1 MIAYS
6 WQTGLLLFFRTIS
19 QILTAGIAITAF
31 SLLLYALTFNLR
43 DRVARTFALI
53 LVCVVIAFTGEALGS
68 TSTVFEQINFWLKIQ
83 WVGIVLLPSTYLHF
97 SDALL
102 ATTGKP
108 SRWRRIWTVRISY
121 LLSLVF
127 LVALVLDKLV
137 GPLIVDQP
145 PAPHFQPTLIT
156 DIFTFYYLLSMFLSW
171 YNFVRA
177 YRRTITPT
185 SRRRMFYLLVGSLAP
200 SLGSFPFLLFS
211 SDFAARFPLLFWV
224 IAVFSNLLVGG
235 LVVVMSYAV
244 AFFGV
249 PWPDRV
255 VKSRLFEWIMR
266 GPVTAIFTLGIT
278 TIVRRVGVALGVD
291 YSTLVPIVM
300 VVTILLS
307 EYSITLFHAA
317 WERWLFLGND
327 RSDIDSLRQL
337 GNRLLTRNDLKQY
350 LELLLAA
357 VCDRLRTPGAYIAAL
372 NGEGIELIVK
382 IGDSNFNE
390 ERASERVEQM
400 MLNGKQETDLFQW
413 GDDYVVPLFEEDDQ
427 SCRMIGLLGAS
438 GVAGKPLD
446 VEQLDALRALSSRA
460 ARALHDRYAQQVALR
475 SLQMLSPEIDY
486 IQSARASGR
495 YNNNSLLMAETSE
508 FESDWARWVKDALV
522 HYWGGPKFTENPLMK
537 LQVVRD
543 ALDEHEGNYANALRA
558 ILRKAVNQVRPEG
571 ERRFTA
577 DWILYNILEMKFL
590 EGKKVREVA
599 MRLAMSEADLY
610 RKQRLAIE
618 AVAKAI
624 YDMEIQARSESK
636 RSEILE

>member
-1 MIAYS
+1 M
-6 WQTGLLLFFRTIS
+6 
-19 QILTAGIAITAF
+19 TAGIAITAF

-53 LVCVVIAFTGEALGS
+53 LICVVIAFTGEALGS
-68 TSTVFEQINFWLKIQ
+68 TATVFKQINFWLKVQ

-108 SRWRRIWTVRISY
+108 SRWRRIWAVRVSY
-121 LLSLVF
+121 LLSLAF
-127 LVALVLDKLV
+127 LVSLALDELV

-211 SDFAARFPLLFWV
+211 SNFAARSPLLFWV

-235 LVVVMSYAV
+235 LVIVMSYAV

-249 PWPDRV
+249 SWPDRV

-278 TIVRRVGVALGVD
+278 TIVRRIGVAFEVD
-291 YSTLVPIVM
+291 YSALVPIVM

-307 EYSITLFHAA
+307 EYSITLFHTT
-317 WERWLFLGND
+317 WERWLFFGND
-327 RSDIDSLRQL
+327 RSDVDSLRQF

-357 VCDRLRTPGAYIAAL
+357 ICDRLRAPGAYIAAL
-372 NGEGIELIVK
+372 NGEGMELIVK
-382 IGDSNFNE
+382 IGDSNFDE
-390 ERASERVEQM
+390 KKASERVEQM
-400 MLNGKQETDLFQW
+400 ILGKEQETELFQW
-413 GDDYVVPLFEEDDQ
+413 GNDYIVPLFEEDEQD
-427 SCRMIGLLGAS
+427 CHMIGLLGAS
-438 GVAGKPLD
+438 GIAGNPLD
-446 VEQLDALRALSSRA
+446 VEQLDALRTLSRRA
-460 ARALHDRYAQQVALR
+460 ARALHDRHAQQVALQ
-475 SLQMLSPEIDY
+475 SLQMLSPEMDY

-495 YNNNSLLMAETSE
+495 YTSDPLLLNETSE
-508 FESDWARWVKDALV
+508 FESDWAQWVKDALV
-522 HYWGGPKFTENPLMK
+522 HYWGGPKFTDNPLMK
-537 LQVVRD
+537 LQIVRD
-543 ALDEHEGNYANALRA
+543 SLDEHEGNYTNALRA
-558 ILRKAVNQVRPEG
+558 ILRRAVNQVRPEG

-624 YDMEIQARSESK
+624 YDMEMQARSASK
-636 RSEILE
+636 SLEVSE

>member
-1 MIAYS
+1 MIVYS
-6 WQTGLLLFFRTIS
+6 WQTGLLLFFRTVS

-31 SLLLYALTFNLR
+31 ALLLYALTFNLR

-53 LVCVVIAFTGEALGS
+53 LLCVVIAFTGEAIGS
-68 TSTVFEQINFWLKIQ
+68 TATAFEQINFWLKVQ
-83 WVGIVLLPSTYLHF
+83 WIGIVLLPSTYLHF

-108 SRWRRIWTVRISY
+108 SRWRRIWAVRVSY
-121 LLSLVF
+121 LLSLAF
-127 LVALVLDKLV
+127 LVTLAVDKLV
-137 GPLIVDQP
+137 GPLIVSQP
-145 PAPHFQPTLIT
+145 PAPHFQPTIIT
-156 DIFTFYYLLSMFLSW
+156 DIFTFYYLLSIVFSW

-211 SDFAARFPLLFWV
+211 SEFAARSPLLFWI

-249 PWPDRV
+249 SWPDRV

-278 TIVRRVGVALGVD
+278 TIVRRVGVAIGTD

-300 VVTILLS
+300 VATILIS
-307 EYSITLFHAA
+307 EYLITIFHSM
-317 WERWLFLGND
+317 WERWLFFGND
-327 RSDIDSLRQL
+327 RSDVDSLRRL

-357 VCDRLRTPGAYIAAL
+357 VCDRLRAPGAYIAAL
-372 NGEGIELIVK
+372 NGDGIELIVK
-382 IGDSNFNE
+382 IGDGSFDE
-390 ERASERVEQM
+390 EKASERVEQM
-400 MLNGKQETDLFQW
+400 ILGEEREPGLFQW
-413 GDDYVVPLFEEDDQ
+413 GSDYVVPLLDESEQ
-427 SCRMIGLLGAS
+427 EPRIIGLLGAS
-438 GVAGKPLD
+438 NVAGKVLD
-446 VEQLDALRALSSRA
+446 VEQLEALRALSGRA
-460 ARALHDRYAQQVALR
+460 ARALHDRLAQQKALQ
-475 SLQMLSPEIDY
+475 SLQMLSPEMDY

-495 YNNNSLLMAETSE
+495 YNNDALFTDET
-508 FESDWARWVKDALV
+508 FTLESDWSQWVKDALV

-537 LQVVRD
+537 LQIVRD
-543 ALDEHEGNYANALRA
+543 SLEEHQGNYANALRA

-624 YDMEIQARSESK
+624 YEMEMQARSETK
-636 RSEILE
+636 NLEVLE

>member
-53 LVCVVIAFTGEALGS
+53 LICVVIAFTGEALGS
-68 TSTVFEQINFWLKIQ
+68 TATVFKQINFWLKVQ

-108 SRWRRIWTVRISY
+108 SRWRRIWAVRVSY
-121 LLSLVF
+121 LLSLAF
-127 LVALVLDKLV
+127 LVSLALDELV

-211 SDFAARFPLLFWV
+211 SNFAARSPLLFWV

-249 PWPDRV
+249 SWPDRV

-278 TIVRRVGVALGVD
+278 TIVRRIGVAFEVD
-291 YSTLVPIVM
+291 YSALVPIVM

-307 EYSITLFHAA
+307 EYSITLFHTT
-317 WERWLFLGND
+317 WERWLFFGND
-327 RSDIDSLRQL
+327 RSDVDSLRQF

-357 VCDRLRTPGAYIAAL
+357 ICDRLRAPGAYIAAL
-372 NGEGIELIVK
+372 NGEGMELIVK
-382 IGDSNFNE
+382 IGDSNFDE
-390 ERASERVEQM
+390 KKASERVEQM
-400 MLNGKQETDLFQW
+400 ILGKEQETELFN
-413 GDDYVVPLFEEDDQ
+413 GA
-427 SCRMIGLLGAS
+427 MII
-438 GVAGKPLD
+438 
-446 VEQLDALRALSSRA
+446 LS
-460 ARALHDRYAQQVALR
+460 
-475 SLQMLSPEIDY
+475 
-486 IQSARASGR
+486 
-495 YNNNSLLMAETSE
+495 
-508 FESDWARWVKDALV
+508 
-522 HYWGGPKFTENPLMK
+522 HY
-537 LQVVRD
+537 
-543 ALDEHEGNYANALRA
+543 
-558 ILRKAVNQVRPEG
+558 LRKMNKIA
-571 ERRFTA
+571 T
-577 DWILYNILEMKFL
+577 
-590 EGKKVREVA
+590 
-599 MRLAMSEADLY
+599 
-610 RKQRLAIE
+610 
-618 AVAKAI
+618 
-624 YDMEIQARSESK
+624 
-636 RSEILE
+636 